1 MPPPPLPTAS
11 LPPRRF
17 RRLFGR
23 VSITLIVL
31 LIGGCV
37 AENLR
42 GHYVWKKYRQE
53 WEAKGERFDLASF
66 IPKAVPPEQNFA
78 ATPFF
83 APFLDY
89 TIDENDREH
98 PYHWKDKESYERN
111 RAQVGWPENAK
122 QKKASDSGQWEL
134 GTFTD
139 LRLWQ
144 DYFAGDTNFPFAT
157 TPKDPASDVLTAL
170 RRYDGVLDEIRAAG
184 ARPYSIFPVHY
195 DEHYQALLPHLAA
208 LKNLGVIVRLRAS
221 ARLAANHPGDALQDV
236 RLGLRLADALKSEHF
251 LISSL
256 VRIRLAELT
265 LQPIWEGLAHHR
277 WNEPQLAELQ
287 AALAQMNILEDYG
300 PTLRL
305 ERAAAIHAID
315 LIRTGKHR
323 NLTRSAEAEEQNIK
337 DSAIIRRL
345 PGGVFRQNQFTI
357 AWYYQERLLPL
368 VDPKTHWVD
377 VDGVNRAGGVRE
389 STRYHPYALFA
400 NLLVPPVSKSA
411 TRFARAQAGLDLAL
425 IGCALERYRL
435 EAGRYPDALDALR
448 KYLPKIPPDVISGE
462 PLKYRLTNDGRFL
475 LYSVGWNETDDGGMP
490 GLTERMKKL
499 DRTTGDWVWSYTV
512 QRPSEGGP

>member
-1 MPPPPLPTAS
+1 
-11 LPPRRF
+11 
-17 RRLFGR
+17 
-23 VSITLIVL
+23 
-31 LIGGCV
+31 
-37 AENLR
+37 
-42 GHYVWKKYRQE
+42 
-53 WEAKGERFDLASF
+53 
-66 IPKAVPPEQNFA
+66 
-78 ATPFF
+78 
-83 APFLDY
+83 
-89 TIDENDREH
+89 
-98 PYHWKDKESYERN
+98 
-111 RAQVGWPENAK
+111 
-122 QKKASDSGQWEL
+122 
-134 GTFTD
+134 
-139 LRLWQ
+139 
-144 DYFAGDTNFPFAT
+144 
-157 TPKDPASDVLTAL
+157 
-170 RRYDGVLDEIRAAG
+170 VLDEIRAAG

-345 PGGVFRQNQFTI
+345 PGGVFRQNPFTI

-411 TRFARAQAGLDLAL
+411 TRVARAQAGLDLAL